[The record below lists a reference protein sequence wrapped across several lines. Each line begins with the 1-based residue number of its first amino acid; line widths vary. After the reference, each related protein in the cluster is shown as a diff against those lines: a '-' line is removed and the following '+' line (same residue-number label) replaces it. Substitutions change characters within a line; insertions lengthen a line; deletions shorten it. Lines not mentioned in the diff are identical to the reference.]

1 MEKEEFST
9 RVLEIESSLYHV
21 SKGILIN
28 ETDCEDVV
36 QSAILKAFVKRNS
49 LREVNYFKTWLTRI
63 LINECYQL
71 LRSQR
76 QEVSY
81 EDYMSDKSTEQIKHP
96 ELYGIIKKLDIK
108 HRLPIILCY
117 IEGYSVNETAK
128 ILRIPSGT
136 VKSRLSKGRKQIKKL
151 LEEEV

>member
-81 EDYMSDKSTEQIKHP
+81 EDYLQQSNGMTGQLIISVRMRKYSTIFQ
-96 ELYGIIKKLDIK
+96 KKVIQARIYSL
-108 HRLPIILCY
+108 LWIIL
-117 IEGYSVNETAK
+117 
-128 ILRIPSGT
+128 L
-136 VKSRLSKGRKQIKKL
+136 Q
-151 LEEEV
+151 